1 MATEYQLVIR
11 RYAPFKSFG
20 GGFEGD
26 DRQFSTRPDATS
38 RTIGTVTFTADGSTK
53 PSTTGRSSGSAWVGP
68 WAVRKGGASV
78 ITSVGQ
84 VRVTV
89 TDVASTSTGAS
100 FTVQTSGNLPAKDI
114 ALKPGLAKAIDKT
127 NAWLR
132 PGSPKP
138 EGTPDIDTYVDFKVQ
153 VSNGA
158 LDVQGALRGDSFP
171 NAEVFL
177 VDPKGATF
185 PLLDYQTSG
194 GVAGPLRLV
203 IPHKNT
209 QRAAFP
215 SRRIPLQPDGSFV
228 PAAEQQPVTVKE
240 T

>member
-1 MATEYQLVIR
+1 MPTEYKLVIR

-20 GGFEGD
+20 GGFAGD
-26 DRQFSTRPDATS
+26 DRQFSTRADVTS
-38 RTIGTVTFTADGSTK
+38 RTIGTVTFAADGSEK
-53 PSTTGRSSGSAWVGP
+53 PVGSGLSSGSAWVGP
-68 WAVRKGGASV
+68 WAARQGAKSV

-84 VRVTV
+84 VRVSV
-89 TDVASTSTGAS
+89 TNFASTGSGAA

-114 ALKPGLAKAIDKT
+114 ALKPGIATTIDKA

-153 VSNGA
+153 VLDGA
-158 LDVQGALRGDSFP
+158 LDVSGVMRGDSFP
-171 NAEVFL
+171 NAEIFL
-177 VDPKGATF
+177 MDPKGAVF

-203 IPHKNT
+203 IPHKGT
-209 QRAAFP
+209 PRATFP
-215 SRRIPLQPDGSFV
+215 SRRIPLLPDGGFV
-228 PAAEQQPVTVKE
+228 PGGGQQPVTVKE
-240 T
+240 